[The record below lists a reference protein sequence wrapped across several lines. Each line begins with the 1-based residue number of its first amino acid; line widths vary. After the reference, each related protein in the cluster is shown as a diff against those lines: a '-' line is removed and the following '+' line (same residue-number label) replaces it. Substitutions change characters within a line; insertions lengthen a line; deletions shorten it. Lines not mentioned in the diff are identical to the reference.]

1 MRILTTRIP
10 PLLLTGIL
18 TILMWLLSTVTSTVS
33 MPETIRLIGVSIPL
47 AAGTLFCLGGVMA
60 FRVAKTTVDPRT
72 PEKAS
77 ALVISGVYRYSRN
90 PMYVAFAL
98 FLLAWAIYLASPW
111 SLAGVAGF
119 VLFMD
124 RLQIPAEEQA
134 LESLFGEDF
143 RRYQG
148 KVRRWL

>member
-1 MRILTTRIP
+1 MKKIRIP

-18 TILMWLLSTVTSTVS
+18 ALLMWLLSTVTWIIP
-33 MPETIRLIGVSIPL
+33 MPESIRLISASIPL
-47 AAGTLFCLGGVMA
+47 AVGEVFTLGGVMA
-60 FRVAKTTVDPRT
+60 FRVARTTVDPRT

-77 ALVISGVYRYSRN
+77 ALVTSGVYRYSRN

-98 FLLAWAIYLASPW
+98 FLLAWAIYLAAPW
-111 SLAGVAGF
+111 SLGGVAGF

-134 LESLFGEDF
+134 LESLFGDDF
-143 RRYQG
+143 RRYRER
-148 KVRRWL
+148 VRRWL

>member
-1 MRILTTRIP
+1 MKKIRIP

-18 TILMWLLSTVTSTVS
+18 ALLMWLLSTVTWIIP
-33 MPETIRLIGVSIPL
+33 MPESIRLISASIPL
-47 AAGTLFCLGGVMA
+47 AVGAVFTLGGVMA
-60 FRVAKTTVDPRT
+60 FRVARTTVDPRT

-77 ALVISGVYRYSRN
+77 ALVTSGVYRYSRN

-98 FLLAWAIYLASPW
+98 FLLAWAIYLAAPW
-111 SLAGVAGF
+111 SLGGVAGF

-134 LESLFGEDF
+134 LESLFGDDF
-143 RRYQG
+143 RRYRER
-148 KVRRWL
+148 VRRWL

>member
-1 MRILTTRIP
+1 MKTTRIP
-10 PLLLTGIL
+10 PLLLAGML
-18 TILMWLLSTVTSTVS
+18 AILMWLLSTVTWSVA
-33 MPETIRLIGVSIPL
+33 MPEIIRIIGALIPL
-47 AAGTLFCLGGVMA
+47 AVGTVFCVGGVMA

-134 LESLFGEDF
+134 LESLFGDDF
-143 RRYQG
+143 RRYQAQ
-148 KVRRWL
+148 VRRWL

>member
-1 MRILTTRIP
+1 MRILTTRVP

-18 TILMWLLSTVTSTVS
+18 AVLMWLLSTVTSSVEMS
-33 MPETIRLIGVSIPL
+33 ETIRFIGASIPL
-47 AAGTLFCLGGVMA
+47 VTGTVFCLGGVMA

-77 ALVISGVYRYSRN
+77 ALVTSGVYRYSRN

-98 FLLAWAIYLASPW
+98 FLLAWAIYLATPW
-111 SLAGVAGF
+111 SFGGVAGF
-119 VLFMD
+119 VLLMD
-124 RLQIPAEEQA
+124 RLQIPSEEQA

-143 RRYQG
+143 RRYQAQ
-148 KVRRWL
+148 VRRWL

>member
-1 MRILTTRIP
+1 MLTTRIP
-10 PLLLTGIL
+10 PLLLIVIL
-18 TILMWLLSTVTSTVS
+18 ALLMWLLSTVTWTVS
-33 MPETIRLIGVSIPL
+33 MPEAIRFIGASIPL
-47 AAGTLFCLGGVMA
+47 AVGAVFSLGGIMA
-60 FRVAKTTVDPRT
+60 FRAAKTTVDPRT

-98 FLLAWAIYLASPW
+98 FLLAWAIYLAAPW

-134 LESLFGEDF
+134 LESLFGDDF
-143 RRYQG
+143 RRYQAR
-148 KVRRWL
+148 VRRWL